1 MVNKQHGLKF
11 SGFLCGL
18 ALVLTFGSEFSVL
31 GASSEL
37 RFGGPEIF
45 PIDPR
50 IGQLH
55 SADFNGDGK
64 LDLLVVNSRR
74 SRIQIL
80 FNQSGEDSTETRDTA
95 GSRDDI
101 NQLPPDSRFT
111 IESISTEEQVTSLV
125 VADVV
130 GDGLPDII
138 YCGNRN
144 ELILLENKAEQWIE
158 VGRWSVLDTLPGGE
172 SLQLGDL
179 DGDGEAE
186 LIVLAET
193 ALYLTPTAN
202 RMTDVRPERVAHGG
216 GYGSFLVAELT
227 GDGLDDLLLL
237 PKSGGKFGYLRSGH
251 RAGLSASERLVELG
265 ENRFLGLV
273 GKDDNGLVSIAQ
285 RTGRA
290 SFGEL
295 KHETVSEEGDEIST
309 GSLSRILLPEG
320 QTGNGRS
327 TWIDLNGDGLHEL
340 IVADGEAGRV
350 LVHFQREPGEFE
362 LPRGFGSYLGIDQL
376 VGADWGRDGNSELF
390 LLSQKEN
397 QVGMTRWEEGKG
409 LPFPKSIRVSGK
421 PLALAY
427 GSLSGGVGER
437 LVVLARG
444 ESGSRVVLV
453 GEDLKTVEIPVE
465 LSPSS
470 DRVHLVMHDVNQDGH
485 QDIVVLAPY
494 EEIWVLMNKADSTA
508 FEPFRLS
515 SAARDMER
523 PWVGRADFDG
533 DGKPELVV
541 PQKNAVRG
549 IVVDATEGA
558 GPVWQ
563 IEVKE
568 QINAGR
574 SDSVVG
580 GIVELRP
587 GPEQIVGL
595 LDIRHNEVACLEKSS
610 DGRWLNA
617 ATVKLPPGDYLSM
630 SDQLL
635 ELGSLAALSISSAS
649 QSLIQMLSGERWV
662 FGVDGTYETESR
674 GARLGQCL
682 SGDFSGDGEPEYVFL
697 ETADHHIEV
706 VGRKP
711 GDRLRLLYRW
721 PVFESRTFRSRR
733 TELPEPREALIRDV
747 TGDGRPD
754 LIVVVHDRVL
764 LYPQL

>member
-1 MVNKQHGLKF
+1 M
-11 SGFLCGL
+11 
-18 ALVLTFGSEFSVL
+18 
-31 GASSEL
+31 
-37 RFGGPEIF
+37 
-45 PIDPR
+45 
-50 IGQLH
+50 
-55 SADFNGDGK
+55 
-64 LDLLVVNSRR
+64 
-74 SRIQIL
+74 
-80 FNQSGEDSTETRDTA
+80 
-95 GSRDDI
+95 
-101 NQLPPDSRFT
+101 
-111 IESISTEEQVTSLV
+111 
-125 VADVV
+125 
-130 GDGLPDII
+130 
-138 YCGNRN
+138 
-144 ELILLENKAEQWIE
+144 
-158 VGRWSVLDTLPGGE
+158 
-172 SLQLGDL
+172 
-179 DGDGEAE
+179 
-186 LIVLAET
+186 
-193 ALYLTPTAN
+193 
-202 RMTDVRPERVAHGG
+202 
-216 GYGSFLVAELT
+216 
-227 GDGLDDLLLL
+227 
-237 PKSGGKFGYLRSGH
+237 
-251 RAGLSASERLVELG
+251 
-265 ENRFLGLV
+265 
-273 GKDDNGLVSIAQ
+273 
-285 RTGRA
+285 
-290 SFGEL
+290 
-295 KHETVSEEGDEIST
+295 
-309 GSLSRILLPEG
+309 
-320 QTGNGRS
+320 
-327 TWIDLNGDGLHEL
+327 
-340 IVADGEAGRV
+340 V
-350 LVHFQREPGEFE
+350 LV
-362 LPRGFGSYLGIDQL
+362 D
-376 VGADWGRDGNSELF
+376 
-390 LLSQKEN
+390 
-397 QVGMTRWEEGKG
+397 
-409 LPFPKSIRVSGK
+409 
-421 PLALAY
+421 
-427 GSLSGGVGER
+427 
-437 LVVLARG
+437 
-444 ESGSRVVLV
+444 
-453 GEDLKTVEIPVE
+453 EDLKTVEIPVE

-533 DGKPELVV
+533 DGEPELVV

-610 DGRWLNA
+610 DGRWLSA